1 MRPTGIT
8 PLQSTCFCIL
18 MEFFFCSVIQILWN
32 LDLDGYILL
41 TTDGRVH
48 HGNDAFSSE
57 TDLGAG
63 LHAFTDLADNF
74 SIKCWNSSFTAENSC
89 CVRDGNGSVNI
100 GALSFISR
108 TGSYGNLQTQLPR
121 LAATGS
127 WHTFS
132 NQANP
137 LAGIDTCRNVNL

>member
-1 MRPTGIT
+1 MKFLLRGI
-8 PLQSTCFCIL
+8 
-18 MEFFFCSVIQILWN
+18 IQILWN
-32 LDLDGYILL
+32 LDLDGYILI
-41 TTDGRVH
+41 TTDGRVL
-48 HGNDAFSSE
+48 HGNDALSSE
-57 TDLGAG
+57 PDLGTG
-63 LHAFTDLADNF
+63 LHAFTDLADHVSVKSRNR
-74 SIKCWNSSFTAENSC
+74 SFTAENSC

-108 TGSYGNLQTQLPR
+108 TGSYGNLQKQITR

-132 NQANP
+132 FQADA

>member
-1 MRPTGIT
+1 MKFLLRGI
-8 PLQSTCFCIL
+8 
-18 MEFFFCSVIQILWN
+18 IQILWN
-32 LDLDGYILL
+32 LDLDGYILI
-41 TTDGRVH
+41 TTDGRVL

-63 LHAFTDLADNF
+63 LHAFTDLADNI

-108 TGSYGNLQTQLPR
+108 TGSYGNLQKQITR

-132 NQANP
+132 FQADA